1 MIWKHSIIPRVVRF
15 HRGGSKLGLMYAN
28 HDSRTIALKNG
39 YTFLKSERNL
49 NSQERGVPLFGI
61 WVNWDIDIFHLGAL
75 FDYYQDSGP
84 IVGNWHLGRRSIRAA
99 IFCERKFKDWMH
111 KVQRMAVD
119 LQDTNMSARVTG
131 EMMEWDDFADLCG
144 QFPAL
149 KELMLVADNPCDLE
163 AHMLVPLDNA
173 SEHQRKC
180 IKAFTDATA
189 VEMGLRT
196 WNRYHKNAVVLFM
209 ENTANICSS
218 SFRKNANR
226 GPSLRWSSFFLR
238 GQLGHI

>member
-1 MIWKHSIIPRVVRF
+1 MRLPQEAKDMIWKHSIIPRVVRF

-149 KELMLVADNPCDLE
+149 KELMLVADNP
-163 AHMLVPLDNA
+163 
-173 SEHQRKC
+173 
-180 IKAFTDATA
+180 
-189 VEMGLRT
+189 
-196 WNRYHKNAVVLFM
+196 KNAVVLFM